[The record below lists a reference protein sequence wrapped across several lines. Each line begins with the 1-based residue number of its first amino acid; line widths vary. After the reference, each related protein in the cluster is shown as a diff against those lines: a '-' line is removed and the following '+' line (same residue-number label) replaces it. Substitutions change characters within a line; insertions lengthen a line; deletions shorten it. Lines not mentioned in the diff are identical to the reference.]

1 MHTALVVLLVAG
13 GAGSSPPS
21 GSSVATYSDWNGE
34 SGSQG
39 GDLLLGGPVSS
50 NEGNMNGKTLSN
62 SPSSS
67 GGSASYPD
75 WDGQPASKGGD
86 PLIGD
91 PAMANEAVHDGTFAA
106 GFDLYAAVLSVV
118 AVVGFFN
125 PRKFHIPDAVTLALA
140 GLLVS
145 LVLIIVD
152 RFILPK
158 SEDSATGVITDF
170 CRNELVKSQFSSL
183 MLNYFLGFLFFANA
197 IECDVP
203 SLAAKWRFVLA
214 LSVVGVIISTA
225 LIGTG
230 TWLVFLAVGLREQN
244 MAHFLRCLLFGVI
257 ITPTDAHKFLIAF
270 LEKAGAPTTL
280 LAKIVGEALFNDA
293 AVVILFTVVKLII
306 DGESVDGLGIQVL
319 LLTEVVGGLLL
330 GVFVG
335 FVVARAMRLVKAR
348 RTLCVLLSVVVVF
361 DLVVVCACVSVALAL
376 RCAANIPPPLPAHP
390 SCACCAEG
398 RSRSRV
404 HSLTPSRRRTRIHSF
419 RTPRARSLARSLL
432 LLLLLLQPR
441 ARLRAPR
448 LRRGRSRRRSSRG
461 VFLFTVTF

>member
-1 MHTALVVLLVAG
+1 MPSFQLFSFGAREMIIAILVAV
-13 GAGSSPPS
+13 GAGGRSA
-21 GSSVATYSDWNGE
+21 GTDSDWNGE
-34 SGSQG
+34 SALASRVV
-39 GDLLLGGPVSS
+39 LASRVI
-50 NEGNMNGKTLSN
+50 NVHGKTLAN
-62 SPSSS
+62 SPSSG

-145 LVLIIVD
+145 LVLIVVD

-158 SEDSATGVITDF
+158 NEDSATGVITDF

-214 LSVVGVIISTA
+214 LSVVGVVISTA

-230 TWLVFLAVGLREQN
+230 TWLIFLAVGLREQN

-270 LEKAGAPTTL
+270 LEKAGAPATL

-293 AVVILFTVVKLII
+293 AVVILFTVVKLVI

-361 DLVVVCACVSVALAL
+361 DLVVVCACVAL
-376 RCAANIPPPLPAHP
+376 RFHPPTHPAH
-390 SCACCAEG
+390 ARRG
-398 RSRSRV
+398 VLRGRGNRSRT
-404 HSLTPSRRRTRIHSF
+404 HPFQPL
-419 RTPRARSLARSLL
+419 TPRALPRA
-432 LLLLLLQPR
+432 LLQPR
-441 ARLRAPR
+441 ARLCAPR
-448 LRRGRSRRRSSRG
+448 VRRRRSRRRRRRNAPP
-461 VFLFTVTF
+461 